1 MTYNF
6 NQMWEP
12 QLFDQTLDDSEIGGT
27 AWNVMFFCYS
37 CYSPNSLE
45 NEPIKSVFKAE
56 HGSTCL

>member
-27 AWNVMFFCYS
+27 AWNVMFFCV
-37 CYSPNSLE
+37 
-45 NEPIKSVFKAE
+45 VFLLKFQLIRKWAN
-56 HGSTCL
+56 